1 MVVPRTFMFV
11 RLTLGAPID
20 YSTRLGVRTYGGH
33 PDGEAMVVS
42 GTYQLEGDVSRRL
55 LAALPSILVI
65 LILAEVRGKRQLIKG
80 PLR

>member
-1 MVVPRTFMFV
+1 V
-11 RLTLGAPID
+11 R
-20 YSTRLGVRTYGGH
+20 RYGGH

-55 LAALPSILVI
+55 LAALPSILVV